1 MTEVEED
8 EQIWLPT
15 QSQGQD
21 WADLEEEEGEG
32 NALALT
38 EEWGRI
44 FEGKVEWADVISDEE
59 RSDEERD
66 DHEEEMGFGQVR
78 ILQRAGNSYEPRQ
91 AANQSPPRHYGNA
104 KGRQK
109 STSPAKAKTKN
120 KKVKKG
126 QQVTSPQRHN
136 PENKRTPKGQSRASP
151 DQGSGGSVWRQV
163 GQRGS
168 PAEPKAKTPAREL
181 FQEATTISG
190 FESLHPA
197 LLERLKRTGQLR
209 SSPYLS
215 KAMPH
220 LLAGK
225 QFVSLGEDR
234 GEKTGWWSSL
244 RVRFCYFLLLG
255 SWACKAAAKRLT
267 FLLVSFVL
275 SILQRALSG
284 DAPQEENSPAPP
296 QSVRALILSPSQ
308 DSIERIRSLV
318 DVLSKKDSSAVSD
331 VSITDVT
338 WGERNDKR
346 RKDGPVVVASPA
358 QLLSALNKG
367 DSSIEDYVGLESLVL
382 DDVDKMLSTPVLQ
395 KILDTLKINGRQQ
408 PPSQPQEPQP
418 QPIQRIIV
426 SSNDELST
434 GVKNFIG
441 HALGGISAFVIVRTD
456 GKEVTPPPSGSQAP
470 ETQQQPDSQES
481 PDYAKERE
489 KEAEAPAAVSII
501 LQLPPQAIY
510 PVPQHLKVNL
520 LLEILRKGENMESV
534 VILSRLRPSA
544 KQLVHK
550 LRKKG
555 VKLVPAFL
563 NIQQAYIPVLI
574 TSILYNE
581 GRCFWGRLATKRWR
595 NTKEGNSSCW

>member
-1 MTEVEED
+1 M
-8 EQIWLPT
+8 
-15 QSQGQD
+15 
-21 WADLEEEEGEG
+21 
-32 NALALT
+32 
-38 EEWGRI
+38 
-44 FEGKVEWADVISDEE
+44 
-59 RSDEERD
+59 
-66 DHEEEMGFGQVR
+66 
-78 ILQRAGNSYEPRQ
+78 
-91 AANQSPPRHYGNA
+91 
-104 KGRQK
+104 
-109 STSPAKAKTKN
+109 
-120 KKVKKG
+120 
-126 QQVTSPQRHN
+126 
-136 PENKRTPKGQSRASP
+136 
-151 DQGSGGSVWRQV
+151 
-163 GQRGS
+163 
-168 PAEPKAKTPAREL
+168 
-181 FQEATTISG
+181 
-190 FESLHPA
+190 
-197 LLERLKRTGQLR
+197 
-209 SSPYLS
+209 
-215 KAMPH
+215 
-220 LLAGK
+220 
-225 QFVSLGEDR
+225 
-234 GEKTGWWSSL
+234 
-244 RVRFCYFLLLG
+244 
-255 SWACKAAAKRLT
+255 T

-275 SILQRALSG
+275 SILQRALSA

-367 DSSIEDYVGLESLVL
+367 DSSIEDYVGLENLVL

-395 KILDTLKINGRQQ
+395 KILDTLKINNGRQQ
-408 PPSQPQEPQP
+408 PPSQQPQEPQP

-441 HALGGISAFVIVRTD
+441 HALGGISAFVLVRTD
-456 GKEVTPPPSGSQAP
+456 GKEVTLPPSGSQAS
-470 ETQQQPDSQES
+470 ETQQQPDSQEA

-555 VKLVPAFL
+555 VK
-563 NIQQAYIPVLI
+563 
-574 TSILYNE
+574 
-581 GRCFWGRLATKRWR
+581 
-595 NTKEGNSSCW
+595 